1 MHLSFCGRYNIWT
14 LSYTDSA
21 IFTSRSGLRLGCHL
35 YTWLAQTYT
44 GWCNRDYTLSVYK
57 RLHLLLLALDG
68 KVSLGCKNKGNSQ
81 LMIIFGMAKAN
92 TNNGWPNN
100 VVLVD

>member
-1 MHLSFCGRYNIWT
+1 MGVTIFGLCPT
-14 LSYTDSA
+14 LIVQYLHHD
-21 IFTSRSGLRLGCHL
+21 RCLRLGCHL